1 MARFTR
7 YMAMPRKLIEF
18 HPEDLRALEA
28 LAEDNSSTVQELM
41 DKAVSD
47 FLKKSGRPTSL
58 REALRESASGN
69 PAAKGGRDKTRG

>member
-1 MARFTR
+1 
-7 YMAMPRKLIEF
+7 MPRKLIEF

-28 LAEDNSSTVQELM
+28 LAEDNSSTLRELM

-58 REALRESASGN
+58 REALRESAGGN
-69 PAAKGGRDKTRG
+69 LVNKRGQGKTRR

>member
-1 MARFTR
+1 MT
-7 YMAMPRKLIEF
+7 PRKLIEF

-28 LAEDNSSTVQELM
+28 LAEDNSSTLQELM

-47 FLKKSGRPTSL
+47 FLKKSGRPTNL

-69 PAAKGGRDKTRG
+69 SVKQRKSRGKTPR